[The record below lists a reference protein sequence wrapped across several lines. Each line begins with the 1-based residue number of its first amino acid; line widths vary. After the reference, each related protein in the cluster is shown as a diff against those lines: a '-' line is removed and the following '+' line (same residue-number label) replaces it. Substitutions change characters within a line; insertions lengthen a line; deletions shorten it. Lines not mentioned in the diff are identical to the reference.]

1 LIPPAA
7 LIAGLLAAVLGLPF
21 GLYALLTREQRRTT
35 REIRRA
41 AIEQGWRYRLR
52 RWQGNPTAFRIDGRT
67 KDGLAW
73 ILTSGNTSGYDRG
86 WSVQLSLRFPTL
98 AGEADF
104 SILPRGPRLAIPV
117 GAEARIAPFGE
128 APTGVPGFD
137 AAYQV
142 MSRQSSKPVVDAS
155 LADRILHWPADSV
168 APHSILIWRDRFA
181 LHCQARLPAPPNSAT
196 VSWFLGIA
204 AACAS
209 RIPPAV
215 ISPVRSS
222 LVDRIIARVL
232 R

>member
-1 LIPPAA
+1 VESDQLIPPAA
-7 LIAGLLAAVLGLPF
+7 LIGGLLAAVLGLPF

-41 AIEQGWRYRLR
+41 AVEHGWRYRLR

-67 KDGLAW
+67 SQGLPW

-98 AGEADF
+98 AGEPDF
-104 SILPRGPRLAIPV
+104 SILPRAPRLAIPV
-117 GAEARIAPFGE
+117 GAEAL
-128 APTGVPGFD
+128 GVPGFD

-142 MSRQSSKPVVDAS
+142 MSRQISKPVVDAS

-181 LHCQARLPAPPNSAT
+181 LHCQARLPAPPNWAT

-204 AACAS
+204 DACAS

-232 R
+232 G